1 MKYFFI
7 KSIYILSEKGILQLV
22 QTDFTRFEN
31 YQTRLQ
37 GRYKLC
43 LCNVSVLHPSGGGT
57 SDIPFEVDIQPLN
70 GVLDNNNRLFFI
82 QSHGGTSIL
91 ENTIEFG
98 EVMVN
103 GQFTFTGLNMGV
115 LTKLIL
121 TIGYEKC

>member
-1 MKYFFI
+1 M
-7 KSIYILSEKGILQLV
+7 SEKGVLQLV
-22 QTDFTRFEN
+22 QTDFTRYEN

-57 SDIPFEVDIQPLN
+57 NDLPFEVDIQPLN

-82 QSHGGTSIL
+82 HSHYGTGIL
-91 ENTIEFG
+91 ENKIEFG

-103 GQFTFTGLNMGV
+103 GQFTFSGLNMGV

-121 TIGYEKC
+121 TFEYEKC